1 MRENRTRG
9 GRNKFGPIYRR
20 DRALRRQLQ
29 IRRLQHDG
37 ALAGAGASA
46 AYPNDRLFFPDF
58 AAASLSRDVDVK
70 PSAAELASLS
80 AHNLASHSLAPAA
93 AASVHRDDD
102 FVTYHQRMWREA
114 HDPGGSCSLPSDLVQ
129 SSFVQFGRETG
140 GGAVVSPPS
149 QRCSVDDAADVFR
162 PRLVCDQDVTSR
174 PSFYRRHQS
183 YQPPGPYP
191 SAPRYGLP
199 PPHSS
204 CASSG
209 GPVAAANPPP
219 PSTGFCAADVC
230 AAEFAPAEM
239 AQARGRHYQQQST
252 HAGATDQHPA
262 SAAAATF
269 SQYRRPGASPL
280 HPAPYQR
287 CQPPHHPAHHHHQQP
302 QPQRSTQQP
311 PPPVAVAAAEARQ
324 LPRPDEPPPPVDS
337 PLPVDG
343 TTAAAEEFITEA
355 DVAARRLPGA
365 LKLINDL
372 ERRDAR
378 LSDAVAHLRRF
389 TDDLLAQF
397 HRDDDASLDAGGG
410 DTRRMIVMACQLCDQ
425 ALFVL
430 VEWARHAHFF
440 RQLPVRRSHHTHT
453 HTHTHV

>member
-1 MRENRTRG
+1 M
-9 GRNKFGPIYRR
+9 YR
-20 DRALRRQLQ
+20 
-29 IRRLQHDG
+29 
-37 ALAGAGASA
+37 
-46 AYPNDRLFFPDF
+46 
-58 AAASLSRDVDVK
+58 
-70 PSAAELASLS
+70 
-80 AHNLASHSLAPAA
+80 
-93 AASVHRDDD
+93 
-102 FVTYHQRMWREA
+102 QRMWREA
-114 HDPGGSCSLPSDLVQ
+114 HDPGGSCSLPSDFVQ

-140 GGAVVSPPS
+140 GGAVVSPS
-149 QRCSVDDAADVFR
+149 SCVDAVADVFR
-162 PRLVCDQDVTSR
+162 PRLVCDQDATSR
-174 PSFYRRHQS
+174 SSFYRRHQS

-191 SAPRYGLP
+191 SAPGYGLP

-204 CASSG
+204 FASSG

-219 PSTGFCAADVC
+219 PSTGFC

-252 HAGATDQHPA
+252 RAGATDQHPA
-262 SAAAATF
+262 AAAAATF

-287 CQPPHHPAHHHHQQP
+287 CRPPHHPAHYHHQPQP
-302 QPQRSTQQP
+302 QPQRSTQPP
-311 PPPVAVAAAEARQ
+311 PPPVPVAAAEARQ
-324 LPRPDEPPPPVDS
+324 LPRPDEPPPPPVDS

-343 TTAAAEEFITEA
+343 TTAAVSAEEFITEA

-389 TDDLLAQF
+389 TDDLLAQL

-440 RQLPVRRSHHTHT
+440 RQLPVRHSHHTHT
-453 HTHTHV
+453 RTHPFNGPF